1 MTEQRL
7 GSKLRS
13 GLERPERRAGL
24 QAGSEGRTELPL
36 GAELRIGWAGGPGL
50 SGRRGGAQG

>member
-24 QAGSEGRTELPL
+24 QAGSGWRTEQPL
-36 GAELRIGWAGGPGL
+36 GAELRLGWAGGPGL
-50 SGRRGGAQG
+50 SGGRGGGQG